1 MTGANEGR
9 VPEQPR
15 TEFAQLQVLFDLAN
29 AVSRAQNQS
38 EICHFAVLRLVP
50 AIAADQAAVLIIA
63 TDDVIVSRRGW
74 TSQAS
79 IGPPWNSTHR
89 GTEVLA
95 TAVTTN
101 RQRKSYLSVSV
112 SPP

>member
-15 TEFAQLQVLFDLAN
+15 TEFAQVQVLFELAH

-38 EICHFAVLRLVP
+38 EICHAAVLRLVSS
-50 AIAADQAAVLIIA
+50 IAADQAAVIIDP
-63 TDDVIVSRRGW
+63 DDVIVSRRGQA
-74 TSQAS
+74 SQAS
-79 IGPPWNSTHR
+79 YRAAVEQHSAWDR
-89 GTEVLA
+89 GTRDGGHNQSAKKGYLA
-95 TAVTTN
+95 
-101 RQRKSYLSVSV
+101 VSV